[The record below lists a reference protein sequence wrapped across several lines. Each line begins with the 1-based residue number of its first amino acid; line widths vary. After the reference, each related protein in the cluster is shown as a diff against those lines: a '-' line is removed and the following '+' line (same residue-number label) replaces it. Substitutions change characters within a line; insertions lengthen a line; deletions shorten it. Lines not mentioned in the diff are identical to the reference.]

1 MRLLFSYSHLKM
13 KTKKTKKPKHFLAC
27 GLYRTL
33 QQAGF
38 GLWAFVYPTLPKY
51 LKRLLW
57 LLCQEQT
64 KVRITGRL
72 VRKT

>member
-13 KTKKTKKPKHFLAC
+13 KTKKQKHFLAC
-27 GLYRTL
+27 GLYRTF

-51 LKRLLW
+51 LKRYF
-57 LLCQEQT
+57 
-64 KVRITGRL
+64 KVFSGCCAKNRL
-72 VRKT
+72 KWG